1 MKEDI
6 EELLKRKDDYD
17 FAYGT
22 QIYKPYTM
30 SEKDWELIE
39 NLLTRYK
46 QLDSLI
52 GEIDNKEASDALHTL
67 LHCALTNKDF
77 ETQKQQFQIV
87 NAYIKQLEEENKR
100 LNSHNIIGRIDAIKI
115 EDLEPVL
122 KPYYIPKS
130 KVKEKIEELD
140 NKRRKFTSDN
150 VNNFY
155 LQEFTRK
162 YTQKSDHDYGVF
174 STPETITY
182 CTNNELLGRVEVLQ
196 ELLREE

>member
-6 EELLKRKDDYD
+6 KILEENIKN
-17 FAYGT
+17 GT
-22 QIYKPYTM
+22 IYVNCGNTIDKA
-30 SEKDWELIE
+30 IE

-46 QLDSLI
+46 QMAIENQSYKDYY
-52 GEIDNKEASDALHTL
+52 GEPPVYE
-67 LHCALTNKDF
+67 
-77 ETQKQQFQIV
+77 
-87 NAYIKQLEEENKR
+87 NAK
-100 LNSHNIIGRIDAIKI
+100 
-115 EDLEPVL
+115 
-122 KPYYIPKS
+122 YIPKS

>member
-1 MKEDI
+1 MEDI
-6 EELLKRKDDYD
+6 KNLEEIINLCKEEINNNDKNATAILDLEDLK
-17 FAYGT
+17 
-22 QIYKPYTM
+22 
-30 SEKDWELIE
+30 SLE

-52 GEIDNKEASDALHTL
+52 GETDNKEVNDALHML
-67 LHCALTNKDF
+67 LHCALKNTEY

-87 NAYIKQLEEENKR
+87 NAYIKQLEEENKQ
-100 LNSHNIIGRIDAIKI
+100 LEAIKDEAI
-115 EDLEPVL
+115 RRYNFES
-122 KPYYIPKS
+122 IPKS

-140 NKRRKFTSDN
+140 KKRRKFTSDN

-174 STPETITY
+174 STSETITY
-182 CTNNELLGRVEVLQ
+182 CTNNELLGRIEALQ
-196 ELLREE
+196 ELLES